1 MTKEELKE
9 YKKIKIE
16 LITIEDK
23 LTYLREKKTSIKS
36 QIINDMPTSSKSEL
50 DRLGEL
56 LEEIEKVINLYFN
69 KKKKLLKKLYKIE
82 KSIYVL
88 DELERTVIRYVY
100 FEGKRFE
107 EISCIINYSYRTV
120 RRLHKSAIDKLEVR
134 EEI

>member
-16 LITIEDK
+16 LKTIEDK
-23 LTYLREKKTSIKS
+23 LTYLREKKTSVKS

-56 LEEIEKVINLYFN
+56 LEEIEEVIKLYFK

-82 KSIYVL
+82 KSIYIL

-134 EEI
+134 EEF

>member
-1 MTKEELKE
+1 MTKEQLKE

-16 LITIEDK
+16 LNTIEDK

-56 LEEIEKVINLYFN
+56 LEEIEEVIKLYFK

-88 DELERTVIRYVY
+88 DELERAVIRYVY

-120 RRLHKSAIDKLEVR
+120 RRIHKSAIDKLEVL
-134 EEI
+134 

>member
-16 LITIEDK
+16 LNTIEDK

-56 LEEIEKVINLYFN
+56 LEEIEEVIKLYFK

-88 DELERTVIRYVY
+88 DEVERAVIRYVY

-120 RRLHKSAIDKLEVR
+120 RRIHKSAIDKLEVL
-134 EEI
+134 

>member
-16 LITIEDK
+16 LNTIEDK

-56 LEEIEKVINLYFN
+56 LEEIEEVIKLYFK

-88 DELERTVIRYVY
+88 DELERAVIRYVY

-120 RRLHKSAIDKLEVR
+120 RRIHKSAIDKLEVL
-134 EEI
+134 

>member
-16 LITIEDK
+16 LNTIEDK

-56 LEEIEKVINLYFN
+56 LEEIEEVIKLYFK

-88 DELERTVIRYVY
+88 DELERAAIRYVY

-120 RRLHKSAIDKLEVR
+120 RRIHKSAIDKLEVL
-134 EEI
+134 

>member
-16 LITIEDK
+16 LNTIEDK

-56 LEEIEKVINLYFN
+56 LEEIEEVIKLYFK

-88 DELERTVIRYVY
+88 DELERAVIRYVY

-120 RRLHKSAIDKLEVR
+120 RRIHNSAIDKL
-134 EEI
+134 